1 MNKIELLSTLKAY
14 FQASADTYDIDM
26 AFLYGSCAEGL
37 PRNDSDVDIAVLF
50 SHEKDEDTLFDIINS
65 VTLELTDL
73 LKKESNVLYIDRDL
87 SKPMLHYNAIVHGI
101 PVFMRDFTG
110 YADMKLKA
118 LHRMEDFSIFGTK
131 WQAEIVRKRL
141 ELLNHA

>member
-1 MNKIELLSTLKAY
+1 MNNIELLSTLKAY

-26 AFLYGSCAEGL
+26 AFLYGSCAAGL
-37 PRNDSDVDIAVLF
+37 PREDSDVDIALLF
-50 SHEKDEDTLFDIINS
+50 TNEKDENALFDIISN

-73 LKKESNVLYIDRDL
+73 LKKETNVLYIDRGL
-87 SKPMLHYNAIVHGI
+87 SKPMLYYNAIVHGI

-110 YADMKLKA
+110 YVDMKLKA
-118 LHRMEDFSIFGTK
+118 LHLMEDFSIFGTK